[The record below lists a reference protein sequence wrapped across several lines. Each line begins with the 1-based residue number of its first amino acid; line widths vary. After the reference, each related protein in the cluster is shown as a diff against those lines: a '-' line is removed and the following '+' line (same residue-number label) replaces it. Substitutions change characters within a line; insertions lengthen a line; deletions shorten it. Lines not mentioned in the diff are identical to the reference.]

1 MTDSELA
8 EALRLAANYDY
19 KDGEAMPASMSY
31 AYLAKLSKALLALHE
46 RVEAAEAVCRE
57 VQGMSQWGD
66 IIAREATGHT
76 NWNVL
81 MTKLEAWRKARG

>member
-8 EALRLAANYDY
+8 EALRLAEDTVAL
-19 KDGEAMPASMSY
+19 ERHASIIQDPTLK
-31 AYLAKLSKALLALHE
+31 LARALLALHE
-46 RVEAAEAVCRE
+46 RVEKAEAVCRE

-76 NWNVL
+76 NWIVL
-81 MTKLEAWRKARG
+81 MTKLEACRKA